1 MSQPTIEA
9 RLQRK
14 FILMSNDGNVAEQLR
29 AHLPAGWQMVETLDL
44 ESLGEF
50 HDVLLHRFIFLDL
63 DTLTDD
69 FDPQDAIR
77 QVRMEWMLN
86 VPILCFGGS
95 PDERDQARLNRA
107 DRYFERAEVVERVE
121 QFCHQY
127 RWGEE

>member
-14 FILMSNDGNVAEQLR
+14 FILMSNDAGIAARLR
-29 AHLPAGWQMVETLDL
+29 AQLPPGWQMVETLDL
-44 ESLGEF
+44 DSLGEF
-50 HDVLLHRFIFLDL
+50 QDILLHRFIFLDL
-63 DTLTDD
+63 DTLTDE

-77 QVRMEWMLN
+77 QVRMELMLN
-86 VPILCFGGS
+86 VPIFCFGGS

-107 DRYFERAEVVERVE
+107 DRFFERNEVVERVA

-127 RWGEE
+127 RWGE